1 MSSIRH
7 FLPLLPLVFLSGIA
21 SARVARLPVA
31 TDYVLQCSGCHG
43 LQGHGLASNGI
54 PDLREAWRY
63 ASSATGRRY
72 LVSVPGVATSRLS
85 DAEAA
90 ALLNWVLTKFCS
102 DALSA
107 GFKQFTAVDIAAGR
121 RAIATDAP
129 RQRLQLLGR

>member
-31 TDYVLQCSGCHG
+31 TDYVLQCSGC
-43 LQGHGLASNGI
+43 HGLASNGI